1 MHPEQLQAIRT
12 LIHKGDLQQAQAAC
26 GRILAT
32 CPQDAEARFLLA
44 TTLLLDKQY
53 EQCEPHLQQIVA
65 ADPRHAGALNNLGLI
80 ELEHRRNLEAAKAL
94 FLRVVALEPSNIN
107 AWLNLGNIAIWQ
119 GDDETAD
126 RYARAVLDLD
136 PGNEK
141 ALNNLGTL
149 AVRKGDAEAAIGFF
163 RQALELAPE
172 HPQILTNLMLLLGGK
187 NERRELYRMMIKV
200 LALANPGI
208 ALFPAYSSARAL
220 CQWEMIRDLHGRIV
234 ELSLSG
240 HAMLRTFQAINI
252 SLLATPEIDDD
263 QLFSIHRATGRVIE
277 RECRAPIN
285 ATPAGP
291 IVNRRMRLGFLSS
304 DYRKHVVSSFFRA
317 FINHYDRERFE
328 VTCYSN
334 TRTADEITEEYRRTA
349 DHFVD
354 VTALDDCALAQRIR
368 HDAIDVLVDLNGYT
382 TDSRISVTA
391 YRPAPV
397 QATYLGYPYT
407 SGISSIDYLIT
418 DPHLTTDVDR
428 YVERC
433 LPLAE
438 SFICIGNQAEQV
450 IEPHAPLESQGYVT
464 FGSLANP
471 YKLNPRLIAVWAAIL
486 RGVPDA
492 RLILNHPN
500 YDLPEV
506 RSAVE
511 HEFRKHQVEP
521 HRLRFVW
528 QAHPGGSHLRYYN
541 EIDIALD
548 TFPLTGG
555 TTTID
560 TVWMGVPVVTLV
572 GRLFHH
578 RISYSSLMNLGIPV
592 DDLIAFDEEE
602 YLAKSIALAGNTE
615 RILEL
620 RRKLPEAMRHSV
632 LCDPIRFTRHMEAA
646 LVEAWN
652 TKYPGFPANPGA
664 IPETRLAPL
673 LDGTRIAVP
682 DTTDHLD
689 RYVLEEQ
696 RACFEPEH
704 PFVAELVKPGMHVVD
719 IWAGAGLYALPLARR
734 VGREGRV
741 TVAEDDPR
749 LARRLV
755 SGIEANALDNVVLLS
770 AAQRRIFL
778 DRELAQTRPADFV
791 RLDLRF
797 TPDTPLQDAA
807 DYFRRHSPLV
817 MVGVRR
823 DGQAIDTAYA
833 RHFADMGYGIY
844 RLVPGLQLLAP
855 LAGDADLDTFATNL
869 FACKPDRAAVL
880 QNEGVLACQS
890 VPLESF
896 PGISDT
902 EWIDWLAQLP
912 YSSARCERWGERMRS
927 VSDWEAYWSALN
939 LFVRAKQGRLPAA
952 QRLACLNA
960 SIGILGMLVQASVTL
975 PRLLSFARAL
985 SEAGKREQ
993 AAALLQQLVELVEA
1007 GTADLDAEPFLAP
1020 SSLSEMQA
1028 PGEEFNEWLL
1038 AGVLEQFERLR
1049 AFSSYFSGLEVAPM
1063 LERLISTG
1071 FSSEEMKKRLDLIRT
1086 RAGSA
1091 LPRHVCAA
1099 SPT

>member
-1 MHPEQLQAIRT
+1 MHPEQVQTIKR
-12 LIHKGDLQQAQAAC
+12 LIQKGNLPEAQAAC
-26 GRILAT
+26 SRILAT
-32 CPQDAEARFLLA
+32 CAEDTEARFLLA
-44 TTLLLDKQY
+44 TSLLLDKQY
-53 EQCEPHLQQIVA
+53 EQSEPHLQQVIA
-65 ADPRHAGALNNLGLI
+65 TNPDHAGALNNLGLI

-94 FLRVVALEPSNIN
+94 FLRVVALEPANIN

-119 GDDETAD
+119 GDDDTAD

-149 AVRKGDAEAAIGFF
+149 AVRKGDADAAIGFF

-187 NERRELYRMMIKV
+187 NERQELYRMMVKV
-200 LALANPGI
+200 LALATPGI

-220 CQWEMIRDLHGRIV
+220 CQWELIRQLHGRVV

-240 HAMLRTFQAINI
+240 HAVLRTFQAINI
-252 SLLATPEIDDD
+252 SLLAAPEIDDE

-277 RECRAPIN
+277 RECRAPID

-317 FINHYDRERFE
+317 FINNYDRERFE

-334 TRTADEITEEYRRTA
+334 TRNEDEVTEEYRRTA

-354 VTALDDCALAQRIR
+354 VTGLDDYALAQRIR
-368 HDAIDVLVDLNGYT
+368 DDAMDVLVDLNGYT

-407 SGISSIDYLIT
+407 SGISRIDYLIT
-418 DPHLTTDVDR
+418 DPYLTTDVDR

-450 IEPHAPLESQGYVT
+450 IAPHAPLESQGFVT

-471 YKLNPRLIAVWAAIL
+471 YKLNPDLIAVWAAIL
-486 RGVPDA
+486 QRVPDA

-506 RSAVE
+506 RNAVE
-511 HEFRKHQVEP
+511 REFQKQQVDS

-528 QAHPGGSHLRYYN
+528 QAHPDGSHLRYYN
-541 EIDIALD
+541 EIDVALD

-560 TVWMGVPVVTLV
+560 TVWMGVPVVTLA
-572 GRLFHH
+572 GRLFHE
-578 RISYSSLMNLGIPV
+578 RISYSALMNLGIPV

-602 YLAKSIALAGNTE
+602 YIARSIALAGNTA

-620 RRKLPEAMRHSV
+620 KRKLPEAMQHSV

-652 TKYPGFPANPGA
+652 IKYPDFPADPGA
-664 IPETRLAPL
+664 TPQTRLAPL

-682 DTTDHLD
+682 DTIDHVD

-704 PFVAELVKPGMHVVD
+704 LFVAELVKPGMHVID

-741 TVAEDDPR
+741 TVAENDPR
-749 LARRLV
+749 LARRLA
-755 SGIEANALDNVVLLS
+755 SGIEANGLENVALLS
-770 AAQRRIFL
+770 AAQRRVFL
-778 DRELAQTRPADFV
+778 DRELAEARPADFV

-797 TPDTPLQDAA
+797 TPDTPLPDAA
-807 DYFRRHSPLV
+807 GYFRRHSPLV
-817 MVGVRR
+817 MLGVRR

-833 RHFADMGYGIY
+833 NHFAGMGYAIY
-844 RLVPGLQLLAP
+844 RLVPGLRLLAP
-855 LAGDADLDTFATNL
+855 LGGDADLDTFATNL

-880 QNEGVLACQS
+880 ENQGMLACHS
-890 VPLESF
+890 APLESF
-896 PGISDT
+896 PGIGESD
-902 EWIDWLAQLP
+902 WIDWLATLP
-912 YSSARCERWGERMRS
+912 YSSTRCRQWGERMRS
-927 VSDWEAYWSALN
+927 VPDWEAYWSALN
-939 LFVRAKQGRLPAA
+939 LFVRAKQKRLSAA
-952 QRLACLNA
+952 QRLACLNTSVA
-960 SIGILGMLVQASVTL
+960 ILGMLVQASVTL

-985 SEAGKREQ
+985 SEVGQREQ
-993 AAALLQQLVELVEA
+993 AAALLQQLAGLVDA

-1020 SSLSEMQA
+1020 SSPSEMQA
-1028 PGEEFNEWLL
+1028 PGEDFNEWQM

-1049 AFSSYFSGLEVAPM
+1049 AFSSYFSGLEVVPM
-1063 LERLISTG
+1063 LERLIRTG
-1071 FSSEEMKKRLDLIRT
+1071 FASEEMKRRLALIRT
-1086 RAGSA
+1086 RAEA
-1091 LPRHVCAA
+1091 AQRHPCAA